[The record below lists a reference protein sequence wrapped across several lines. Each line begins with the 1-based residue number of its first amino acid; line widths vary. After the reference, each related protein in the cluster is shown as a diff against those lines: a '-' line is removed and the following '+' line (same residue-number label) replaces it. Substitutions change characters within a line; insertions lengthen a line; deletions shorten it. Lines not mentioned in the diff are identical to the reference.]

1 MFTFSEPTD
10 REIAK
15 YISSQA
21 KLPFSYAEVGA
32 TRNNNNAAGPAGYT
46 LDHNRVQL
54 GRGAEVY
61 QRAVEALQQW
71 RQFELGW
78 VTLVP
83 PGVKLEEGAVVAV
96 KARAGGMWSLN
107 ACRVVYVID
116 EGLNARNKFSGDKTD
131 RVAIDDTDRLA
142 RDETDRVAGEVR
154 RFGFAYGTLPDHIE
168 RGEERFLI
176 ERQPDDSVWYD
187 ILAFSQP
194 RHPLVRAGFLYARRL
209 QKRFARD
216 SLAVMKS
223 LTYHP

>member
-1 MFTFSEPTD
+1 MFTFSEPSD

-21 KLPFSYAEVGA
+21 KLPFSYPEVGA
-32 TRNNNNAAGPAGYT
+32 TKSGLSASTSDPGAANSTVAAGYT

-54 GRGAEVY
+54 GHGGEIYR
-61 QRAVEALQQW
+61 RAVEALKQW

-78 VTLVP
+78 VELP
-83 PGVKLEEGAVVAV
+83 PHGVKVETGAVVAV
-96 KARAGGMWSLN
+96 KAHAGGLWSLN

-116 EGLNARNKFSGDKTD
+116 EAERAGAQTD
-131 RVAIDDTDRLA
+131 QPRS
-142 RDETDRVAGEVR
+142 
-154 RFGFAYGTLPDHIE
+154 FGFAYGTLPDHIE

-176 ERQPDDSVWYD
+176 EWQPNDDSVWYD
-187 ILAFSQP
+187 ILAFSRP
-194 RHPLVRAGFLYARRL
+194 RHPLVRVGFRYARML

-223 LTYHP
+223 VVLHP

>member
-1 MFTFSEPTD
+1 MFTFSEPSD

-21 KLPFSYAEVGA
+21 KLPFSYPEAGA
-32 TRNNNNAAGPAGYT
+32 TKSLNNSSGPAGYT

-54 GRGAEVY
+54 GSGGEIYR
-61 QRAVEALQQW
+61 RAVEAVKQW

-83 PGVKLEEGAVVAV
+83 HGVKVETGAVVAV
-96 KARAGGMWSLN
+96 KARAGGVWSVN

-116 EGLNARNKFSGDKTD
+116 EA
-131 RVAIDDTDRLA
+131 
-142 RDETDRVAGEVR
+142 E
-154 RFGFAYGTLPDHIE
+154 RFGFAYGTLPDHSE

-176 ERQPDDSVWYD
+176 ERQSDESVWYD
-187 ILAFSQP
+187 IVAFSRP
-194 RHPLVRAGFLYARRL
+194 RHPLVRAGFPYARML

-223 LTYHP
+223 VVLHP